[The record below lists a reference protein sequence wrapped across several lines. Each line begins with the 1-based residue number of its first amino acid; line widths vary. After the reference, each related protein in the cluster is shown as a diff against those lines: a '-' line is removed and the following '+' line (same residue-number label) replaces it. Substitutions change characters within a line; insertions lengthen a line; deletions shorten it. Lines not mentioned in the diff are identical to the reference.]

1 MKKSFLILSAVFLGL
16 TACSSTPKNPVDA
29 TPGRT
34 ADVEFLE
41 ANGPL
46 TLTFDEKGNWLSI
59 RSSATAPLVNNAPE
73 GVEIAFKTATMR
85 AKRNLAE
92 FMSNDVK
99 STKSVQTISKSYL
112 KNIAQ
117 VDSSNESNT
126 SGDDED
132 AASNSQA
139 TKESR
144 QKANTIAQKHPDA
157 IVIGSDQVAWRE
169 GAPDIF
175 ISKPL
180 STEKAIRQL
189 QANSDKIVYFSTAL
203 SVQQYATG
211 FEQTLVEHY
220 KVKFRKLSM
229 AEIERYVAVEQP
241 LHCAGSFKCESLGI
255 SLFEQM
261 IGQDQTTLM
270 GMPMIQLCQ
279 ILRQLNILV
288 P

>member
-1 MKKSFLILSAVFLGL
+1 MNTQIILA
-16 TACSSTPKNPVDA
+16 SSSQTRKDLMDRLKIQYECVVPDIDESPR
-29 TPGRT
+29 GELH
-34 ADVEFLE
+34 ADDL
-41 ANGPL
+41 ARRL
-46 TLTFDEKGNWLSI
+46 
-59 RSSATAPLVNNAPE
+59 
-73 GVEIAFKTATMR
+73 AF
-85 AKRNLAE
+85 E
-92 FMSNDVK
+92 
-99 STKSVQTISKSYL
+99 
-112 KNIAQ
+112 
-117 VDSSNESNT
+117 
-126 SGDDED
+126 
-132 AASNSQA
+132 
-139 TKESR
+139 
-144 QKANTIAQKHPDA
+144 KANTIAQKHPDA